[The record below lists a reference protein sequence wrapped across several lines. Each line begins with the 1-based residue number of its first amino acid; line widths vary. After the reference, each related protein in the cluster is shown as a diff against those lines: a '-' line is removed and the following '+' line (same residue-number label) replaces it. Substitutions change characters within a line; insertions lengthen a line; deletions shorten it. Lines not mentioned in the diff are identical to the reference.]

1 MTGTDDY
8 ADWLSMRELDTAAGL
23 PKGAA
28 FRAFKAL
35 LGGLE
40 EGRDFVV
47 IDHQTAQALAATLI
61 AQDRLYR
68 GSVKPVLLAPAAA
81 AQVRAAMGDPAAR

>member
-8 ADWLSMRELDTAAGL
+8 AGWLSMRDLDLAAGQ
-23 PKGAA
+23 PKGTA

-35 LGGLE
+35 LGSLE

-47 IDHQTAQALAATLI
+47 LDLQAAQALVAALI
-61 AQDRLYR
+61 AQGRLYR
-68 GSVKPVLLAPAAA
+68 GSVHPVLLAPAAA
-81 AQVRAAMGDPAAR
+81 ARVQAVLTAAG

>member
-8 ADWLSMRELDTAAGL
+8 AGWLSMRDLDLAAGQ

-35 LGGLE
+35 LGSLE

-47 IDHQTAQALAATLI
+47 LDLETAQALVATLI
-61 AQDRLYR
+61 AQGRLYR
-68 GSVKPVLLAPAAA
+68 GSVHPVLLAPAAA
-81 AQVRAAMGDPAAR
+81 ARVQAALTAAGS